1 MKQLWLWTVVA
12 IALGVGTSF
21 GQQAPPTGPVSLV
34 AYVDILPASRA
45 QAIDEFRRY
54 RDASRQEA
62 GYVSLDIYEQQ
73 RRGAYY
79 AMVETWASAAA
90 ADAHAQDRKSTRL
103 NSSH

>member
-73 RRGAYY
+73 RRGARRS
-79 AMVETWASAAA
+79 VVAAHREEPA
-90 ADAHAQDRKSTRL
+90 LPPLGEIGRAHV
-103 NSSH
+103 